1 MNSQIFPQK
10 IIFRL
15 LIFPDPRW
23 GIANCIRRIMQS
35 RKQCAWCLSTGH
47 VHAVVAATVGVV
59 GKELIGCKFNVSGCC
74 GAVRHRITPAI
85 DDVLRPAASGEKA
98 DTPHQS
104 TAMNRKREGRLYV
117 PKLHGLHCPLARDDI
132 YKSAEVA
139 GEIAKRPGDQ
149 SDYRLPTVH
158 LA

>member
-1 MNSQIFPQK
+1 MNLNPV
-10 IIFRL
+10 
-15 LIFPDPRW
+15 IFPDPRW

-85 DDVLRPAASGEKA
+85 DDVLRPAASGEKTELCLFGGVLL
-98 DTPHQS
+98 TPRARGPRHYS
-104 TAMNRKREGRLYV
+104 INPWASRALTGRASYSRR
-117 PKLHGLHCPLARDDI
+117 PSSEIDRLA
-132 YKSAEVA
+132 
-139 GEIAKRPGDQ
+139 AKGRGIWAVRSRRQ
-149 SDYRLPTVH
+149 YL
-158 LA
+158 